1 MSATPDASFTKS
13 GLPGLER
20 IPYGIHMC
28 HFYREREDLVAALVP
43 FFIAGLSNRE
53 RCIWITAEPLVAA
66 HARRELEGAGLN
78 VEAAIR
84 SGSLTIMDYS
94 EFYLQAAGMK
104 SSQVAEMWLAEEER
118 ALAKGYDG
126 LRITGNASFVSPET
140 WPDFMDYEE
149 VVHRA
154 FQGTRIV
161 SLCSYDLRR
170 CGVNDILDVV
180 RRHSCALERPDEAWQ
195 IVTEL
200 SVSRSARSHA
210 VPEDHAARRSS
221 SASGRS
227 STFTQPDSRRSKA
240 L

>member
-13 GLPGLER
+13 GLPGLDR

-53 RCIWITAEPLVAA
+53 RCIWITAEPLLAA
-66 HARRELEGAGLN
+66 DAGRELEKAGLN

-84 SGSLTIMDYS
+84 SGSLTIMDYP
-94 EFYLQAAGMK
+94 EFYLQAAGMR

-154 FQGTRIV
+154 FQSTRIV

-170 CGVNDILDVV
+170 CDASGIMEVV
-180 RRHSCALERPDEAWQ
+180 QRHTCALEQPDEGWQ
-195 IVTEL
+195 IIT
-200 SVSRSARSHA
+200 
-210 VPEDHAARRSS
+210 DQAARRSS
-221 SASGRS
+221 SAKGVGETRS
-227 STFTQPDSRRSKA
+227 STFVHPDSRRSNA